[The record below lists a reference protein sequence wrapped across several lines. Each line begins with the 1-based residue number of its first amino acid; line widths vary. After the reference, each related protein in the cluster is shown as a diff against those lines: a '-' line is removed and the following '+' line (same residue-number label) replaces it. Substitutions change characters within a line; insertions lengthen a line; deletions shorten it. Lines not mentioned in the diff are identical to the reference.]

1 MASFRYRALD
11 AAGREL
17 NGIGDADSARA
28 LRAQL
33 RERGLWPVE
42 VRAETAPGAG
52 RGGWR
57 RGLPVA
63 ELVLLTRQLAT
74 LVNAGLPLERALAAV
89 GEQSEL
95 ARTRQVLT
103 ALRDDILAGKSFAQ
117 ALAGLPRVFGALY
130 LALVEAGERSGHLD
144 LVLARLADYLEYSQ
158 ATRQKVLLALAYP
171 AVVSCVALLVVSGLM
186 SYVVPQVVGVFR
198 DTHQTLPWLTRALM
212 AASDFLRQWGVALLA
227 VLALGIGVARRVLA
241 RPDPR
246 RRLHRRLLALPVLG
260 RLLRAFNTARMAST
274 LAILVASG
282 VPLLTAMETARN
294 LLGMLPMREALD
306 AAMLRV
312 REGSPLGRALGQSKQ
327 FPPVLIHLI
336 GSGEASGTLATMLE
350 RAATQQQQEVERR
363 LATLTTLMEPLLIL
377 LMGGVVM
384 VIVLAIMLPI
394 LDMNQMVR

>member
-1 MASFRYRALD
+1 MASFRYLAQD
-11 AAGREL
+11 AAGREVK
-17 NGIGDADSARA
+17 GMGDADSARA
-28 LRAQL
+28 MRAQL

-42 VRAETAPGAG
+42 VKPVLAG
-52 RGGWR
+52 GGQGGLR
-57 RGLPVA
+57 RGLSTA

-74 LVNAGLPLERALAAV
+74 LVSAGLPLERALAAV
-89 GEQSEL
+89 TEQSEQ
-95 ARTRQVLT
+95 ARTRQVLA

-117 ALAGLPRVFGALY
+117 ALAGMPRVFGALY

-171 AVVSCVALLVVSGLM
+171 AVVSLVALLVVSGLM
-186 SYVVPQVVGVFR
+186 TYVVPQVVGVFR

-212 AASDFLRQWGVALLA
+212 ACSDFLRQWGLALL
-227 VLALGIGVARRVLA
+227 LGLLLSGAAARRVLA
-241 RPDPR
+241 RPGPR
-246 RRLHRRLLALPVLG
+246 LRLHRRLLALPVLG
-260 RLLRAFNTARMAST
+260 RLLRALNTARMAST
-274 LAILVASG
+274 LAILVSSG
-282 VPLLTAMETARN
+282 VPLLTAMETARS
-294 LLGMLPMREALD
+294 LLGMVPMRDGLDEA
-306 AAMLRV
+306 MVRV
-312 REGSPLGRALGQSKQ
+312 REGSSLGRALGSSKQ

-350 RAATQQQQEVERR
+350 RAAAQQQQEVERR